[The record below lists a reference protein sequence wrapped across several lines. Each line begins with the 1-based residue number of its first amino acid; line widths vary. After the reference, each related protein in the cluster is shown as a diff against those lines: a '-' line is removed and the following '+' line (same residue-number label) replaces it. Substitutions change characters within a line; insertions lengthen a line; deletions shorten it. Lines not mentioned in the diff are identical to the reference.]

1 MEPSKRSKPVENAVY
16 LHHATR
22 RFGKL
27 TAVDDLSL
35 SVNPGE
41 VFGLLG
47 PNGAGKTTT
56 ISLIIGMLRRDSGD
70 IHIQGFDPQ
79 AQPRQVRKRIGLVPQ
94 ETNVYGDLNSMDNLW
109 HHAALYCDN
118 LDEVPGR
125 IEELLR
131 LMELWERRK
140 DAVHTFS
147 GGMKRR
153 LALARAMLHDPQIIL
168 FDEPTTGVD
177 VHGRH
182 ALWDHIKALKA
193 QGKTFLISTNDMGE
207 ADTLCD
213 RLVIID
219 HGHTIAIDT
228 PEALKASLGHDIVTL
243 HTDRAIEDPHNLF
256 AGLGVLEISCPEP
269 EILRLVV
276 ENAEARIGQFV
287 ERLNQGYRIQ
297 SLRVARPTLDDV
309 FLHHTGR
316 VLRE

>member
-1 MEPSKRSKPVENAVY
+1 MDKAVELQHV
-16 LHHATR
+16 TR
-22 RFGKL
+22 RFGKM
-27 TAVDDLSL
+27 TAVDDLSF
-35 SVNPGE
+35 SVEAGE

-56 ISLIIGMLRRDSGD
+56 INLIIGMLRRDGGE
-70 IHIQGFDPQ
+70 IYIQGHDPQ
-79 AQPRQVRKRIGLVPQ
+79 VQARLVRRCIGLVPQ

-109 HHAALYCDN
+109 HHAALYCDD
-118 LDEVPGR
+118 LTIVPAR

-140 DAVHTFS
+140 DPVHTFS

-153 LALARAMLHDPQIIL
+153 LALARAMLHDPKIIL

-182 ALWDHIKALKA
+182 ALWDHIKALKT
-193 QGKTFLISTNDMGE
+193 QGITFLVSSNDMSE

-219 HGHTIAIDT
+219 HGNAITLDT
-228 PEALKASLGHDIVTL
+228 PESLKASLGHDIVTIQ
-243 HTDRAIEDPHNLF
+243 TDRAIEDPDKLF
-256 AGLGVLEISCPEP
+256 YGLGVLGATSPEP
-269 EILRLVV
+269 QLLRLVV
-276 ENAEARIGQFV
+276 ENAEGKIGEFV
-287 ERLNQGYRIQ
+287 ERLNQGYRIE

>member
-1 MEPSKRSKPVENAVY
+1 MENAVC
-16 LHHATR
+16 LNNVTR
-22 RFGKL
+22 RFGKMI
-27 TAVDDLSL
+27 AVGDLSL
-35 SVNPGE
+35 SVDSGE
-41 VFGLLG
+41 VFGFLG

-56 ISLIIGMLRRDSGD
+56 INLIIGMLRRDNGD
-70 IHIQGFDPQ
+70 IHVQGFDPQ
-79 AQPRQVRKRIGLVPQ
+79 TQPRQVRKRIGLVPQ

-109 HHAALYCDN
+109 HHAALYCDD
-118 LDEVPGR
+118 LAIVPRR
-125 IEELLR
+125 IEELLH

-140 DAVHTFS
+140 DPVHTFS

-182 ALWDHIKALKA
+182 ALWDHIKTLKA

-219 HGHTIAIDT
+219 HGNTIAVDT
-228 PEALKASLGHDIVTL
+228 PEALKASLGHDIMTL
-243 HTDRAIEDPHNLF
+243 HTDHKIEDPDSLF
-256 AGLGVLEISCPEP
+256 AGLGVLEFSRPEP
-269 EILRLVV
+269 EFLRLVV

-287 ERLNQGYRIQ
+287 ERLNQQGYCIQ

>member
-1 MEPSKRSKPVENAVY
+1 VENAVI
-16 LHHATR
+16 LEKVTR
-22 RFGKL
+22 RFGKY
-27 TAVDDLSL
+27 TAVDDLSF
-35 SVNPGE
+35 SVGSGE
-41 VFGLLG
+41 IFGLLG

-56 ISLIIGMLRRDSGD
+56 INLIIGMLHRDSGD

-79 AQPRQVRKRIGLVPQ
+79 TQARDVRKRIGLVPQ
-94 ETNVYGDLNSMDNLW
+94 ETNVYGELNSMDNMW

-118 LDEVPGR
+118 LNIVPKR

-140 DAVHTFS
+140 DPVHTFS

-153 LALARAMLHDPQIIL
+153 LALARAMLHDPQIIM

-182 ALWDHIKALKA
+182 ALWEHIKALKV
-193 QGKTFLISTNDMGE
+193 QGITFLISTNDMGE

-219 HGHTIAIDT
+219 HGKTIALDT
-228 PEALKASLGHDIVTL
+228 PEVLKASLGHDIVTL
-243 HTDRAIEDPHNLF
+243 QTECKIENPADLF
-256 AGLGVLEISCPEP
+256 EGLGVQGISCPEP
-269 EILRLVV
+269 EVLRLVV
-276 ENAEARIGQFV
+276 DNAEAHIGQFV
-287 ERLNQGYRIQ
+287 ERINKDHHIQ
-297 SLRVARPTLDDV
+297 SLRVAHPSLDDV

>member
-1 MEPSKRSKPVENAVY
+1 MEQTVY
-16 LHHATR
+16 LHNVTR

-27 TAVDDLSL
+27 TAVDGISL
-35 SVNPGE
+35 SVQPGE
-41 VFGLLG
+41 IFGLLG

-56 ISLIIGMLRRDSGD
+56 INLIIGMLRRDDGE
-70 IHIQGFDPQ
+70 IKIQGFDPQ
-79 AQPRQVRKRIGLVPQ
+79 TQPRDVRKRIGLVPQ
-94 ETNVYGDLNSMDNLW
+94 ETNVYGDLNSVDNLW
-109 HHAALYCDN
+109 HHAALYCDDLN
-118 LDEVPGR
+118 VVPQR

-140 DAVHTFS
+140 DPLHTFS

-153 LALARAMLHDPQIIL
+153 LALARAMLHDPQVIL

-182 ALWDHIKALKA
+182 ALWEHIKTLKA

-207 ADTLCD
+207 ADTICD

-219 HGHTIAIDT
+219 HGHAIAVDT
-228 PEALKASLGHDIVTL
+228 PEALKASLSHDIVTL
-243 HTDRAIEDPHNLF
+243 QTDRKIVNPANLF
-256 AGLGVLEISCPEP
+256 SGLGVQEISSPEP
-269 EILRLVV
+269 EALRLVV

-309 FLHHTGR
+309 FLHHTGHG
-316 VLRE
+316 LRE

>member
-1 MEPSKRSKPVENAVY
+1 MENAVH
-16 LHHATR
+16 LHNVTR
-22 RFGKL
+22 RFGKM
-27 TAVDDLSL
+27 TAVENLSL
-35 SVNPGE
+35 DVESGE

-56 ISLIIGMLRRDSGD
+56 INLIIGMLRRDSGD

-118 LDEVPGR
+118 LNIVPRR

-140 DAVHTFS
+140 DPLHTFS

-182 ALWDHIKALKA
+182 ALWAHIKALKA
-193 QGKTFLISTNDMGE
+193 QGITFLISTNDMSE

-219 HGHTIAIDT
+219 HGHTIALDT

-243 HTDRAIEDPHNLF
+243 HTDSKIEDPHSLF
-256 AGLGVLEISCPEP
+256 DGLGVLEISCPEP
-269 EILRLVV
+269 ELLRLVV
-276 ENAEARIGQFV
+276 ENAEAHIGQFV
-287 ERLNQGYRIQ
+287 ERLNKGYRIQ

-316 VLRE
+316 ILRE